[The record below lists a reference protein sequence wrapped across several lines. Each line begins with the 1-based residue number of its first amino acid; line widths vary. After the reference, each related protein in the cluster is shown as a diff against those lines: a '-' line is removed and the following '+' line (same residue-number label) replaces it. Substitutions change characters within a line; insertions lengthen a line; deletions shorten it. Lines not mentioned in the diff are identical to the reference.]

1 MNKKQLIVELTNFG
15 KNKKPVVDLI
25 CQVELSP
32 ITTIQT
38 LSEALANLSKNFDNL
53 SDVFDLVPK
62 RYKEV
67 LNGLNDYLDA
77 LRSEVSK
84 WMNSKI

>member
-1 MNKKQLIVELTNFG
+1 MTQEKLITELTNSG

-32 ITTIQT
+32 IRITQA
-38 LSEALANLSKNFDNL
+38 LSEALSDLSKNFDSL
-53 SDVFDLVPK
+53 SDVFSLVPK

-67 LNGLNDYLDA
+67 LDGLNNYLGT
-77 LRSEVSK
+77 LRNLEGTD
-84 WMNSKI
+84 NE

>member
-1 MNKKQLIVELTNFG
+1 MNKKQLISELTNFE
-15 KNKKPVVDLI
+15 KNKKPVIDLI
-25 CQVELSP
+25 CRSEFSS
-32 ITTIQT
+32 ITIIQA
-38 LSEALANLSKNFDNL
+38 LSEALANLSNKFDNL
-53 SDVFDLVPK
+53 SDVFDIVPK

-84 WMNSKI
+84 

>member
-1 MNKKQLIVELTNFG
+1 MNKKQLIAELTNFG

-25 CQVELSP
+25 CGSEFSP
-32 ITTIQT
+32 ITIITA
-38 LSEALANLSKNFDNL
+38 LSEALANLSNKFDYL

-77 LRSEVSK
+77 LRSEV
-84 WMNSKI
+84 